1 MIAWTLRS
9 LWTHLGR
16 RFDAT
21 PRYRTG
27 RITAGRLV
35 GPHAG
40 AGKNE
45 HAMSTGIITTLRDRG
60 GGFVVPAAGPRRQL
74 AFDRSAVAPGGLARL
89 RVGQVV
95 AFDEEPNP
103 RDPARQRAV
112 RVMPLAAEVRPT
124 TASVAT

>member
-9 LWTHLGR
+9 LWTYLGR

-45 HAMSTGIITTLRDRG
+45 RTRRTGIITTLRDRG
-60 GGFVVPAAGPRRQL
+60 GGFVVPAAGPRHPL
-74 AFDRSAVAPGGLARL
+74 AFDRSAVAPGGFARL

-95 AFDEEPNP
+95 AFDEGADPHD
-103 RDPARQRAV
+103 RDRPQAM
-112 RVMPLAAEVRPT
+112 RVTPLAAAGHPVIPGT
-124 TASVAT
+124 T